1 MMEGWKMLNKRSL
14 KDLDFAGKRVL
25 VRCDFNVPMDESG
38 SITDDIRITSSLPTI
53 NYLVEKGGRVI
64 LMSHLGRPNGEANKK
79 YTLKAV
85 ANRLTELLSKEVIFA
100 QDDNVVSDVV
110 KKQVENMK
118 NGDVL
123 LLENTR
129 FRKEEEKN
137 EESFSKEL
145 ASLGELYVNDAFGTS
160 HRAHASNVGVS
171 TYLPSAVGYLVEKE
185 ISIMGKALEEPE
197 RPFVAILGGAKV
209 SDKIGVIEN
218 LINIVDTIIVG
229 GGMAYTF
236 LKAQG
241 YEIGKSLLEEDKI
254 ELAKN
259 LLQKAKDKGIKL
271 ILPVDT
277 VVAKEFK
284 NDCEF
289 KTVKIENIPG
299 DMMGLDIGEETI
311 KIFSDE
317 MLKAKTIIWNGPMG
331 VFEMENFAKGTNAIA
346 KVMSESAGTTI
357 VGGGDSASA
366 VEKAGYAEKMTH
378 ISTGGG
384 ASLELLEGKI
394 LPGIEAISEK

>member
-1 MMEGWKMLNKRSL
+1 MLNKRSL

-110 KKQVENMK
+110 KRQVENMK

-289 KTVKIENIPG
+289 KTVKIENIPE

-317 MLKAKTIIWNGPMG
+317 ILKAKTIIWNGPMG